1 MPLAMLVPAP
11 VVVQAATADEPP
23 APVVPA
29 VPEPVV
35 PAAPE
40 PVVPAV
46 PEPVVPAAP
55 EPVVPAAPE
64 PVVPAA
70 PLVPAVPVPV
80 LGLLL
85 PPQPRKRKSCVTTAT
100 VPIHG
105 KIRLVIGTPR
115 CC

>member
-40 PVVPAV
+40 PVVPA
-46 PEPVVPAAP
+46 AP

-70 PLVPAVPVPV
+70 PLVPAVPV